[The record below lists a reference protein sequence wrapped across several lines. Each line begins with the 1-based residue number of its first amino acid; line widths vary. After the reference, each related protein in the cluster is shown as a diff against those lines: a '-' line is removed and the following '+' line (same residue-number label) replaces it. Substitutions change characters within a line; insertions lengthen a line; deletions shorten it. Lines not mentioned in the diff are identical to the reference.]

1 MVAPVVDRKNLHTEP
16 VTLLYHLLKSE
27 IKQESSA
34 NVDLPFLEN
43 VLFELFYFVE

>member
-1 MVAPVVDRKNLHTEP
+1 VVAPVIGHKNLQTEA

-34 NVDLPFLEN
+34 NVDLPFLGN
-43 VLFELFYFVE
+43 VLYELFYFEE